1 MRNALL
7 FLVVL
12 AAAVPALA
20 GREEQ
25 ILQQSDDS
33 MDSPWSMDNWGY
45 AQWFE
50 APADCHIL
58 SASFYVSQNGTK
70 DVGVWDNDADLPA
83 TLLGSESHDF
93 NYGSSWT
100 WSDYVDL
107 TGLGLTMSGG
117 EKFWVGIVNGGGS
130 YPNVGRDSTDPDYG
144 HAYTTDGTTWHDYR
158 SNDLMVRVK
167 IDDDMDAPYV
177 DEQDPAPGRTGAD
190 PGTDIVFH
198 CMDDDKGV
206 DVTTIDFSADDGTRA
221 GVSGTLDIDDTDP
234 NDVVCTFTPDS
245 DLPEGETITCTVDEL
260 LADGLG
266 NEMGSDA
273 VWSFTAGYTNVKDAS
288 VGEIKAGYH

>member
-12 AAAVPALA
+12 AVSAPALA

-25 ILQQSDDS
+25 ILQMSDDS

-58 SASFYVSQNGTK
+58 SASFYCRYDGTR
-70 DVGVWDNDADLPA
+70 DVGVWDDDADLPA

-107 TGLGLTMSGG
+107 TGLGLTMSSGD
-117 EKFWVGIVNGGGS
+117 KFWVGIDYGGGS
-130 YPNVGRDSTDPDYG
+130 YPNVGRDSTNPDYG
-144 HAYTTDGTTWHDYR
+144 HAYTTDGTTWHSYR

-167 IDDDMDAPYV
+167 IDDDMDPPYV
-177 DEQDPAPGRTGAD
+177 DGQDPADGALAPPD
-190 PGTDIVFH
+190 TDIVFH
-198 CMDDDKGV
+198 CKDDDKGV
-206 DVTTIDFSADDGTRA
+206 DSDTIDFSADDGTKSD
-221 GVSGTLDIDDTDP
+221 VSGSLDIDDTDP
-234 NDVVCTFTPDS
+234 NDVVCTFTPDD
-245 DLPEGETITCTVDEL
+245 DLPKGTITCTVAGT

-273 VWSFTAGYTNVKDAS
+273 VWSFTAGYVNVDEAS
-288 VGEIKAGYH
+288 LGEIKAGYH